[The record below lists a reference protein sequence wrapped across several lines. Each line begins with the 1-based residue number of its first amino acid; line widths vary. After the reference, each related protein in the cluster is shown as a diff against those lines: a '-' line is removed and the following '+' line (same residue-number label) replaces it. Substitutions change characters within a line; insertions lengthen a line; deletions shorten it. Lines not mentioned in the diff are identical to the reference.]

1 MPTSLVAWLA
11 EIRKRQ
17 TRNAQVRAEIERK
30 HPAESVREQLEQAEE
45 RAFLEGFTAALDELT
60 AQLRAEA
67 KATLE
72 ALPEA
77 EA

>member
-1 MPTSLVAWLA
+1 MPTSLVAWLDG
-11 EIRKRQ
+11 IRARQ
-17 TRNAQVRAEIERK
+17 ARNAQVRAEIERK